1 VPWYRHRYV
10 SYLQHHQSVGYLEEV
25 ECTTATVSS
34 SGRILK
40 KHKVEEGSDKKY
52 EEPSTVCGR

>member
-1 VPWYRHRYV
+1 
-10 SYLQHHQSVGYLEEV
+10 V

-52 EEPSTVCGR
+52 EEPSRRI